1 MKVLFGVSNE
11 NITSLVVNNYQQKYK
26 EIITSR
32 NVYYFNA
39 IIKELQR
46 DKSYDA
52 IVIGEDLEPLSNN
65 NYDAIDKFLFEKLD
79 SISDE
84 ASKPTGEDIPI
95 IFICSDRRT
104 KSDGLLVKLFG
115 IGVYDALIG
124 NDRSINMVCSLI
136 NKPRNK
142 KEAKKYYKI
151 DTEEVDYKPET
162 EQEVGENEIK
172 NILSYYKKIGNN
184 EKKCVEAF
192 DNIANQYDET
202 QLRIII
208 KFLPLE
214 VKAVLEQNSS
224 RYQKLML
231 NGTVLSNGQYKPYGK
246 PNNPTKPA
254 NLEFMV
260 KDIGETKM
268 SEPVIIP
275 STMSVNHAQVVVND
289 KVSPQMPVM
298 ERPQVNGS
306 VATPVTMPEI
316 QAPTV
321 ETPVI
326 SEPSMDDKVA
336 ENDVVEPAKRG
347 RGRPKKERTPE
358 ELAKMNM
365 PKRGRGRPRKI
376 DQVMA
381 ELEAKEG
388 PVSAMN
394 IASAEP
400 ETMPVQEEPKV
411 PEVPEAPEIPV
422 MEKNPYDE
430 MGQMVTNNPYE
441 LSGVDPFAPIT
452 PAVEPESFYQEPQ
465 VQEEIAVEPISVV
478 NEPEKID
485 IEPQV
490 DQISMEAVSNPEPA
504 PKASNPIAGNGKIA
518 AFVGTTKNGTSFV
531 VNNLAQLLAQ
541 SGVRTAVIDL
551 TQNKNAYYMFTNN
564 DPELMK
570 LATDSLTNLSNGNP
584 KGIEVNKN
592 LTVFTG
598 LPGDITLDINAESLL
613 KTASNS
619 FEIILLDCDYK
630 TDSKYFVL
638 SNEIYLVQTMDAFT
652 IQPLTQ
658 FLSDLKLKNLLDES
672 KLRVVINK
680 YVKMKRLDDKMI
692 IGGMSKY
699 NEPSMT
705 LQRDLFNSNTIQYV
719 RIPFEEATYARYLE
733 SIAMCQLSLNGYS
746 KNLITALEDL
756 KSLVY
761 PLVAGA
767 RTVSGV
773 GYSSYGSTKKKFF
786 GGKPLKNTTDFS
798 SDVNDTLNKMR
809 LNQ

>member
-11 NITSLVVNNYQQKYK
+11 NITSLVVNNYQQKFK
-26 EIITSR
+26 EIITSK

-246 PNNPTKPA
+246 PNNPAKPA
-254 NLEFMV
+254 NIEFMV

-275 STMSVNHAQVVVND
+275 STMHMNNAQVIVND

-298 ERPQVNGS
+298 ERQN
-306 VATPVTMPEI
+306 VAPEVTPAVETIPVAS
-316 QAPTV
+316 APVV
-321 ETPVI
+321 ETPLD
-326 SEPSMDDKVA
+326 MGDDTL
-336 ENDVVEPAKRG
+336 ENDAVEPQKRG

-358 ELAKMNM
+358 EIARMNM

-388 PVSAMN
+388 PVSAMEIN
-394 IASAEP
+394 AEP
-400 ETMPVQEEPKV
+400 EPILEEPV
-411 PEVPEAPEIPV
+411 APVTETIESAPEVPEMPV
-422 MEKNPYDE
+422 FEKNPYDE
-430 MGQMVTNNPYE
+430 MGQMVTSNPYE

-452 PAVEPESFYQEPQ
+452 PAVEPEPM
-465 VQEEIAVEPISVV
+465 VEPVV
-478 NEPEKID
+478 AEPEPMPANLTTTV
-485 IEPQV
+485 EAAPV
-490 DQISMEAVSNPEPA
+490 EQISMETVTNSEPV
-504 PKASNPIAGNGKIA
+504 KANNPIAGNGKIA

-584 KGIEVNKN
+584 RGIEVNKN

-598 LPGDITLDINAESLL
+598 LPGDITLDINPESLL
-613 KTASNS
+613 KTASNTY
-619 FEIILLDCDYK
+619 EIILLDCDYK
-630 TDSKYFVL
+630 TDSKYFVF

-719 RIPFEEATYARYLE
+719 RIPFEEGTYARYLE

-746 KNLITALEDL
+746 QNLIAALEDL

-767 RTVSGV
+767 RTVSGA
-773 GYSSYGSTKKKFF
+773 GYSNYGSSKKKFF
-786 GGKPLKNTTDFS
+786 GNKPLKNTTDFS